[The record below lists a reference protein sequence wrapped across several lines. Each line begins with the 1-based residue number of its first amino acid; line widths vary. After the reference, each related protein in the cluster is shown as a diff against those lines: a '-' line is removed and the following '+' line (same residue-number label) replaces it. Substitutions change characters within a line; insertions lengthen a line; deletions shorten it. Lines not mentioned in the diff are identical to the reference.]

1 MAMARA
7 VRATAARMAELWRR
21 GRELELLERS
31 MAFAALFLVTLM
43 PLLVI
48 IAAASVTRGAGLA
61 QWITDAMGLTGPG
74 SAAVRVL
81 FATSG
86 RTLSTTTAG
95 SVAAVAVFGIS
106 LMGAVQGAFERIWD
120 LPRGPWHS
128 AARQAVALA
137 GLLGYLLA
145 AAWSGQPG
153 RQTVMQ
159 PGFRI
164 TVTLAGGV
172 LVFWW
177 LARLLLASRV
187 PWTSLLPGAVATVG
201 ALAGLW
207 FFSAWVLAPLLVSN
221 AISYGTIGT
230 VLVVVSWLVGVG
242 YCIYAGALLGRVVG
256 RPGEETSTAE

>member
-1 MAMARA
+1 MVTA
-7 VRATAARMAELWRR
+7 VRAAAARAGELWSR

-31 MAFAALFLVTLM
+31 MAFGALFLVTLM

-48 IAAASVTRGAGLA
+48 IAAAAVTRGAGLA
-61 QWITDAMGLTGPG
+61 QWIAEAMGLSGQG
-74 SAAVRVL
+74 SAAVRGL

-106 LMGAVQGAFERIWD
+106 LMGAVQGAFERMWD
-120 LPRGPWHS
+120 LPRGPWNS

-145 AAWSGQPG
+145 AAWSGRPARHTLLQPG
-153 RQTVMQ
+153 LQV
-159 PGFRI
+159 
-164 TVTLAGGV
+164 TVTLAGGL

-177 LARLLLASRV
+177 LARLLLASRI
-187 PWTSLLPGAVATVG
+187 PWRSLLPGAMATVV
-201 ALAGLW
+201 ALVGLR
-207 FFSAWVLAPLLVSN
+207 FFSAWVLAPLLVAN
-221 AISYGTIGT
+221 AVSYGTIGT

-242 YCIYAGALLGRVVG
+242 YCIYAGALLGRVLA
-256 RPGEETSTAE
+256 RPV